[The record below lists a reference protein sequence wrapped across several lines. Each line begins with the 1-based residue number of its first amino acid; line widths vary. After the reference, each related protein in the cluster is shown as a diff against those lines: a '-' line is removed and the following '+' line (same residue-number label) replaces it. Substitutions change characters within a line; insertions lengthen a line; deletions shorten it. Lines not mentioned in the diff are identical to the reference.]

1 MKETRLKNT
10 ISLAHPIWQAD
21 FGESLRGDLI
31 FRGIAFLLGLLVLLR
46 VATLVN
52 PDYSLAP
59 SAGVL
64 GGAIVLQIAC
74 YVLLRHERFL
84 LPLSRL
90 LLVTDILAMTLL
102 VYFTGGVE
110 SIFIWA
116 YLVVILWWGYM
127 GGLQGAM
134 ATGAI
139 SLAAFWLFNGLELGG
154 VLPHYQLLPLEESF
168 YQDTSLVGAIGAVY
182 SLSIPLVI
190 FIGTYLSSRRQREST
205 KLGHLDGVRA
215 FVEAVEAKDPHTKG
229 HSKRVSHYAVLIARE
244 LDLKRKEVELVRRAG
259 LVQDVGKIFLPE
271 DVLIARGT
279 LEPAQ
284 QAAMM
289 SHPLLSYEVLEK
301 SGAPKDIL
309 LAVRHHHEWYGGGGY
324 PDGLRGQD
332 IPLAA
337 SILAVADAFEAMTAG
352 RFYRRRRS
360 IEEAA
365 KELCQGKGTQF
376 NPSVTDAFLK
386 CLQKQGVP
394 TRLPEEVPITT
405 EVEGPR
411 APLARR
417 ELPWNLGM
425 MTTTQ
430 YKASTILFQLG
441 QEVRSILDRNTILTK
456 VLSLLKAVQ
465 GYDNCALFITE
476 DSGDLVMQA
485 AIGYRIHQGGTKVAK
500 GQGVIGWVAEHD
512 VVRLIPDVTAN
523 SSSLENS
530 FLRSGTMLAAPLSVE
545 GKAVAVLLVENEI
558 TDALGIE
565 DVHLAEA
572 VGPYIATVIEVAL
585 LHEQAKSAAFH
596 DYLTGVYNHR
606 YFYERTE
613 QEIARS
619 QRQGH
624 PFSIAIIDVDGLKT
638 TNDRHGHLVGD
649 EMLKRIGQ
657 IIKEN
662 LRAQDAVARYGGDE
676 FAIIM
681 PETDNTESNEVMAR
695 LMLLLDTSTVQ
706 HEDLSFPLPSR
717 SWGAAT
723 FPKDGKTPT
732 ELFAIADVHLYHD
745 KGHHDSVSNN
755 N

>member
-10 ISLAHPIWQAD
+10 MSLAHPIWQAD

-59 SAGVL
+59 ATDVL
-64 GGAIVLQIAC
+64 GGSIFLQIVC
-74 YVLLRHERFL
+74 YFLLRHERFL
-84 LPLSRL
+84 LPISRL

-116 YLVVILWWGYM
+116 YLVIILWWGYM

-154 VLPHYQLLPLEESF
+154 ILHHYQLLPLEESF

-205 KLGHLDGVRA
+205 KIGHLAGVRV

-229 HSKRVSHYAVLIARE
+229 HSERVSHYAVLIARE
-244 LDLKRKEVELVRRAG
+244 LNLKGKEVELVRRAG

-324 PDGLRGQD
+324 PDGLRGQE

-352 RFYRRRRS
+352 RF
-360 IEEAA
+360 
-365 KELCQGKGTQF
+365 
-376 NPSVTDAFLK
+376 
-386 CLQKQGVP
+386 
-394 TRLPEEVPITT
+394 
-405 EVEGPR
+405 
-411 APLARR
+411 
-417 ELPWNLGM
+417 
-425 MTTTQ
+425 
-430 YKASTILFQLG
+430 
-441 QEVRSILDRNTILTK
+441 
-456 VLSLLKAVQ
+456 
-465 GYDNCALFITE
+465 
-476 DSGDLVMQA
+476 
-485 AIGYRIHQGGTKVAK
+485 
-500 GQGVIGWVAEHD
+500 
-512 VVRLIPDVTAN
+512 
-523 SSSLENS
+523 
-530 FLRSGTMLAAPLSVE
+530 
-545 GKAVAVLLVENEI
+545 
-558 TDALGIE
+558 
-565 DVHLAEA
+565 
-572 VGPYIATVIEVAL
+572 
-585 LHEQAKSAAFH
+585 
-596 DYLTGVYNHR
+596 
-606 YFYERTE
+606 
-613 QEIARS
+613 
-619 QRQGH
+619 
-624 PFSIAIIDVDGLKT
+624 
-638 TNDRHGHLVGD
+638 
-649 EMLKRIGQ
+649 
-657 IIKEN
+657 
-662 LRAQDAVARYGGDE
+662 
-676 FAIIM
+676 
-681 PETDNTESNEVMAR
+681 
-695 LMLLLDTSTVQ
+695 
-706 HEDLSFPLPSR
+706 
-717 SWGAAT
+717 
-723 FPKDGKTPT
+723 
-732 ELFAIADVHLYHD
+732 
-745 KGHHDSVSNN
+745 
-755 N
+755 